1 MPAYYRAP
9 WGVDPATHAAW
20 RIRHVGTIGGGRD
33 NASMSVWRIGLA
45 LGLLL
50 SLGVALAGE
59 AEGPWFSDGRPTP
72 LARQAVQLLADAQSH
87 GLDSRDYAVAT
98 LVRDIEAAGTGVPP
112 DAATRAR
119 IHQALDSAMR
129 RYLGDLHVGRVDPRE
144 LHSRYAVSAQ
154 PPFDAAGL
162 LREAASQGDLRIAV
176 QHAVPKLPLYERL
189 RDALTRYRSLAAH
202 TAWLQALPPLPP
214 AGAAQGKLE
223 QGQAWTGLALL
234 QQRLIALGDL
244 PGAQAGDVP
253 VVFDAA
259 LAQAV
264 RAFQQ
269 RHGLLP
275 DGVIGAATWR
285 ALQIAPAVRVRQL
298 ELALERL
305 RWTPL
310 LAHARTIVVNVPEFV
325 LRAYEVRGGRV
336 DVQRTMKVV
345 VGKALDTRTPLI
357 EAELRFVEFSP
368 YWNVP
373 PSIARHEV
381 VPLLRR
387 NPAAW
392 TRDGYE
398 FVDGAGQ
405 VDSAYARTKL
415 DAVLAGELRI
425 RQRPGPRN
433 PLGDIKFVFPN
444 QEQVYLHHT
453 SSARLFERE
462 RRDFSHGCIRV
473 EHPVELATFVLQGMP
488 AWNESRIREA
498 MARGTSATL
507 AVAQPVH
514 VLIAYGTALVKEG
527 RVFFFDDVYG
537 LDAQLDA
544 ALRRLALARQTMR
557 P

>member
-1 MPAYYRAP
+1 MVDWRLR
-9 WGVDPATHAAW
+9 GVSTL
-20 RIRHVGTIGGGRD
+20 VF
-33 NASMSVWRIGLA
+33 
-45 LGLLL
+45 
-50 SLGVALAGE
+50 ALAFGSVGAHAGE
-59 AEGPWFSDGRPTP
+59 GENPWFSDGRPGP
-72 LARQAVQLLADAQSH
+72 LARQAVQLLADATSH
-87 GLDSRDYAVAT
+87 GLDARDYAAASIA
-98 LVRDIEAAGTGVPP
+98 RDIDAAGTAALP
-112 DAATRAR
+112 DAAMRSR
-119 IHQALDSAMR
+119 IHRALDAAMR
-129 RYLGDLHVGRVDPRE
+129 RYLNDLHAGRVDPRQ
-144 LHSRYAVSAQ
+144 LHSRYAVSAR
-154 PPFDAAGL
+154 PAFDAGGVL
-162 LREAASQGDLRIAV
+162 QEASARGDLRLAV
-176 QHAVPKLPLYERL
+176 QRAVPKLPLYERL
-189 RDALTRYRSLAAH
+189 RDALARYRALATHA
-202 TAWLQALPPLPP
+202 AWQQALPPLAT
-214 AGAAQGKLE
+214 AGASKGKLE
-223 QGQAWTGLALL
+223 PGQAWDGLARL
-234 QQRLIALGDL
+234 QQRLVALGDM
-244 PGAQAGDVP
+244 PAAQGVDPQA
-253 VVFDAA
+253 VFREP
-259 LAQAV
+259 LVQAV
-264 RAFQQ
+264 RVFQQ
-269 RHGLLP
+269 RHGLQP

-285 ALQIAPAVRVRQL
+285 ALQTAPAVRVRQI

-325 LRAYEVRGGRV
+325 LRAYEVRDGRV

-357 EAELRFVEFSP
+357 EAELRFIEFSP

-373 PSIARHEV
+373 SSIARHEV
-381 VPLLRR
+381 VPLLLRS
-387 NPAAW
+387 PGVWA
-392 TRDGYE
+392 RDGYE
-398 FVDGAGQ
+398 FVDESGQ
-405 VDSAYARTKL
+405 ADTAYARDKL
-415 DAVLAGELRI
+415 DAVLAGRLRL

-453 SSARLFERE
+453 PSTRLFERE

-473 EHPVELATFVLQGMP
+473 EQPVELASFVLQDMP

-544 ALRRLALARQTMR
+544 ALRRVALTRQAMR

>member
-1 MPAYYRAP
+1 M
-9 WGVDPATHAAW
+9 
-20 RIRHVGTIGGGRD
+20 VG
-33 NASMSVWRIGLA
+33 WRIGLA
-45 LGLLL
+45 WGLLW
-50 SLGVALAGE
+50 SLGAALAGE
-59 AEGPWFSDGRPTP
+59 AEGLWFSGGRPTP
-72 LARQAVQLLADAQSH
+72 LARQAVQLLADAPSH
-87 GLDSRDYAVAT
+87 GLDARDYAAAT
-98 LVRDIEAAGTGVPP
+98 LVRDIDAAAGGAPSNH
-112 DAATRAR
+112 ATQTR
-119 IHQALDSAMR
+119 IHQALDAAMR
-129 RYLGDLHVGRVDPRE
+129 RYLDDLHAGRVDPRQ
-144 LHSRYAVSAQ
+144 LHSRYAVSAH

-162 LREAASQGDLRIAV
+162 LHEAAARGDLRLAV
-176 QHAVPKLPLYERL
+176 QQAVPKLPLYERL
-189 RDALTRYRSLAAH
+189 RDALTRYRALVGHAA
-202 TAWLQALPPLPP
+202 WQQDLPPLPP
-214 AGAAQGKLE
+214 AGAAKGKLE
-223 QGQAWTGLALL
+223 PGQAWAGLALL
-234 QQRLIALGDL
+234 RQRLIALDDL
-244 PGAQAGDVP
+244 PTAQVGDAP
-253 VVFDAA
+253 AVFDAS

-264 RAFQQ
+264 RVFQQ
-269 RHGLLP
+269 RHGLLA

-285 ALQIAPAVRVRQL
+285 ALQTAPAVRVRQI

-310 LAHARTIVVNVPEFV
+310 LAHTRTIVVNIPEYV
-325 LRAYEVRGGRV
+325 LRAYEVRDGRV
-336 DVQRTMKVV
+336 EVQRTMKVV

-357 EAELRFVEFSP
+357 EAELRFIEFSP

-381 VPLLRR
+381 VPLLQR

-405 VDSAYARTKL
+405 VDTAYARPKL
-415 DAVLAGELRI
+415 DAVLAGAVRL

-453 SSARLFERE
+453 SSTRLFERE
-462 RRDFSHGCIRV
+462 RRDFSHGCIRI
-473 EHPVELATFVLQGMP
+473 EQPVALATFVLQGMP

-527 RVFFFDDVYG
+527 RVYFFDDVYG
-537 LDAQLDA
+537 LDTRLDA
-544 ALRRLALARQTMR
+544 ALRRVALARQAGR